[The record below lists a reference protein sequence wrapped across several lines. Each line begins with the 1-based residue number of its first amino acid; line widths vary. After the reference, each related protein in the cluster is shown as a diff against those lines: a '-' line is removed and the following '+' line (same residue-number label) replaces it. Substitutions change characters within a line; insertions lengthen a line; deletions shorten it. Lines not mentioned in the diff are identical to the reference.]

1 MTIGFESNCSL
12 LTDPHNQEKIS
23 DDHVDSV
30 GDDDSD
36 SDDDSDYD
44 DDSDDDNDVDHHN
57 ERTTA
62 LDTPIEGGTLVQ
74 G

>member
-1 MTIGFESNCSL
+1 MTIGLESNCSL

-23 DDHVDSV
+23 DDDVE
-30 GDDDSD
+30 
-36 SDDDSDYD
+36 SDDDE
-44 DDSDDDNDVDHHN
+44 DVDN

-62 LDTPIEGGTLVQ
+62 LETPIEDGTLVQ